1 MSRGGNKRS
10 DIDEI
15 LNEELEDPAFAKAW
29 AETELEDQTKRMLI
43 KARKE
48 GDVIQTD
55 QSADLSKLFGSVTG
69 LADGMEFQRRARGE
83 WD

>member
-55 QSADLSKLFGSVTG
+55 QSADLSKFFGSVTG